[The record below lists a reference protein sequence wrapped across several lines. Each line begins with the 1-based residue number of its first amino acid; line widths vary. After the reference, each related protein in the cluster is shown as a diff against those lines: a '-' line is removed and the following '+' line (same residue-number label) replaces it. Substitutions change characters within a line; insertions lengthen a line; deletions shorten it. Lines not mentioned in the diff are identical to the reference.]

1 MFIFILNWKFDEYIK
16 VIINVCFCIGLYILV
31 CCISI
36 ILLYV
41 KYFNVYKKKKNI
53 GFYDYFYFI
62 FILKDKL
69 VIIVFVLF
77 IVIERLYCNIEEF
90 I

>member
-1 MFIFILNWKFDEYIK
+1 MNIK
-16 VIINVCFCIGLYILV
+16 R
-31 CCISI
+31 
-36 ILLYV
+36 
-41 KYFNVYKKKKNI
+41 KKI

-69 VIIVFVLF
+69 VIFVFVLF